1 MLKSLG
7 DIFANSGRYKI
18 SSIICNEENLE
29 SAIFYVKEQNIN
41 VVNIGAEVANFINN
55 LEDYRY
61 LSIDVFDF
69 IIKLLDKSKTNLN
82 VSDNE
87 IIAIYNLGILFEPDL
102 KLNTTQL
109 LKDYSKTTAIIII
122 WENETDHSN
131 ILNWQTNKLNYFID
145 LTDTQLKK
153 LQYAI

>member
-1 MLKSLG
+1 LLKSLG